1 MTDYPLTLPRLS
13 IVITE
18 RCTLKCKL
26 CAEYSP
32 FYRPQP
38 HHSKEEVFRFLDE
51 IFSVVDSVG
60 DLSFSGGEP
69 LLHRDLWEMIEYAG
83 RYIDRIG
90 RLLILTN
97 GTLLPDREK
106 LLSLRKNEAV
116 WNKLRFH
123 ISDYGP
129 ELSKKLHV
137 ITPPYAVLLPQ
148 LLSDCGVDYRIIRY
162 YGEDL
167 FHGGWVDYGDHS
179 RKYHTAEETLAHAQK
194 CAFRRDIFFVVSS
207 CRYLSRCNRT
217 TWRKHIGVLPADTT
231 DIFDLLSPLSRE
243 EKREQIRILRAA
255 PVSDSCAFC
264 NGLCEDSERFPPAE
278 QLKNTPESEGSPCV

>member
-137 ITPPYAVLLPQ
+137 ITP
-148 LLSDCGVDYRIIRY
+148 RM
-162 YGEDL
+162 L
-167 FHGGWVDYGDHS
+167 FFFHS
-179 RKYHTAEETLAHAQK
+179 FFPTAA
-194 CAFRRDIFFVVSS
+194 
-207 CRYLSRCNRT
+207 
-217 TWRKHIGVLPADTT
+217 
-231 DIFDLLSPLSRE
+231 
-243 EKREQIRILRAA
+243 
-255 PVSDSCAFC
+255 
-264 NGLCEDSERFPPAE
+264 
-278 QLKNTPESEGSPCV
+278 